1 MFGRLAGEPSAKAAA
16 NYTEVSFPIVD
27 GTILTNTIDIVNLS
41 TLWFPETHGLLTI
54 RDTTTSMSES
64 ITNSTRFAI
73 NLWPS
78 GMLAAPDRA
87 FSSAKILISD
97 RRNKVLIEMVENL

>member
-1 MFGRLAGEPSAKAAA
+1 MFGLWLVSLLQRAAA

-27 GTILTNTIDIVNLS
+27 GTILTNTIDIVKLS
-41 TLWFPETHGLLTI
+41 ALWFPETHELLTI

-73 NLWPS
+73 NLW
-78 GMLAAPDRA
+78 DV
-87 FSSAKILISD
+87 SSP
-97 RRNKVLIEMVENL
+97 